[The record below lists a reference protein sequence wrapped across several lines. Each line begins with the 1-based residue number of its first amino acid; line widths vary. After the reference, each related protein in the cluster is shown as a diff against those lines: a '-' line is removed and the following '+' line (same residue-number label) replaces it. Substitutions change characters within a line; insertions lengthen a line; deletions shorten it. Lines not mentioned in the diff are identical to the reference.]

1 MMSLISSSRIVLY
14 LKNNFYIKKN
24 EIYRRRRF
32 YSEFINFKLLK
43 NLNKFLTNHKWGYN
57 FIK

>member
-1 MMSLISSSRIVLY
+1 MMLLISYSRIVLS
-14 LKNNFYIKKN
+14 LKNNFYIKN

-43 NLNKFLTNHKWGYN
+43 NLNKFLTYHKWGYN
-57 FIK
+57 FAK